1 MESLSGRFLTG
12 DMMKKCR
19 RCSKP
24 ATLHI
29 TEIRKGEVQQLHLC
43 ETCAQKYLQSGPE
56 SDEEGLSL
64 GSADEQLDPGDE
76 AACPHCGITFR
87 QFRASGRLGCPHDYQ
102 VFETELNEL
111 LKNIHDDTQ
120 HCGKAPHQ
128 TSESSQEQF
137 RLIKLRKELLAAI
150 TDEAYERAANL
161 RDEIQQ
167 VEMKLKVAQ
176 PG

>member
-1 MESLSGRFLTG
+1 
-12 DMMKKCR
+12 MMKKCR

-56 SDEEGLSL
+56 SDEDGLASGATDAVL
-64 GSADEQLDPGDE
+64 DGVDEMS
-76 AACPHCGITFR
+76 CPHCGITFR
-87 QFRASGRLGCPHDYQ
+87 QFRANGRLGCSHDYE
-102 VFETELNEL
+102 VFESELDEL

-137 RLIKLRKELLAAI
+137 RLIKLRKELQTAV
-150 TDEAYERAANL
+150 TEEAYERAATL

-167 VEMKLKVAQ
+167 VETRLKVGQ

>member
-1 MESLSGRFLTG
+1 
-12 DMMKKCR
+12 MKKCR

-43 ETCAQKYLQSGPE
+43 ETCAQKYLQPGSE
-56 SDEEGLSL
+56 TDDEGLASEL
-64 GSADEQLDPGDE
+64 TDDQLATGDE
-76 AACPHCGITFR
+76 TACPHCGITFR
-87 QFRASGRLGCPHDYQ
+87 QFRSQGRLGCPHDYQ
-102 VFETELNEL
+102 VFEAELSEL

-128 TSESSQEQF
+128 TSPSSQEQF
-137 RLIKLRKELLAAI
+137 RLIKLRKELQTAV
-150 TDEAYERAANL
+150 TDEAYERAAKL

-167 VEMKLKVAQ
+167 VETKLKAGQ
-176 PG
+176 PS